1 MKFRFSFESL
11 FYNWDKVGIKKWYM
25 IFYYLYSFLSCL
37 VSNLIYVYTLVDY
50 RIAIIEL
57 IVNNC
62 KIEVDLGIEILVVE
76 FLL

>member
-1 MKFRFSFESL
+1 M
-11 FYNWDKVGIKKWYM
+11 
-25 IFYYLYSFLSCL
+25 
-37 VSNLIYVYTLVDY
+37 YTLVGY